1 MSRID
6 RDLFDDTT
14 MSFGDHL
21 DELRTALI
29 KSIYGIVIG
38 AVFGLFWGAEII
50 DAIRHPLS
58 EALRDYEYEEL
69 ADSFAGG
76 QTEDFGDWI
85 YEQFGFDVLFGSDRE
100 KAQAA
105 ADGAEKNATLDA
117 EEAIDAVPSADNLD
131 SGGVTPDGAIDETPL
146 VGDNMPLGPAVMTLQ
161 LDAYNLAQGLHQ
173 AYPDAY
179 PAPTGPIA
187 ESDRRGQIEVKLYG
201 QQAAQIQGSVDA
213 LTAPVGLTVQEAF
226 MTYLKVSLIAG
237 VILSSPWTFYQ
248 IWMFVAAGLYPHE
261 RAWVRRYGWLS
272 LTLFL
277 GGAMFCFYLVLP
289 FALNFMLGF
298 YELIGVRPNITLNS
312 WISMATF
319 IPLLF
324 GVSFQLPLVM
334 LFLQRIGLFS
344 QTDYREKRR
353 VAIFVIAVLSM
364 VLTPQDP
371 TTMIMMMIPLT
382 ILYEFG
388 IKLCDWSPPANPFS
402 DPIETTGRE
411 VATVN

>member
-29 KSIYGIVIG
+29 KSIYGIIVGAVIG
-38 AVFGLFWGAEII
+38 LFCGAEII

-69 ADSFAGG
+69 ADSFAAGE
-76 QTEDFGDWI
+76 TEDFGDWAWD
-85 YEQFGFDVLFGSDRE
+85 QFGLDVLFGSERE
-100 KAQAA
+100 KAEAAEAEARKQATLAAERA
-105 ADGAEKNATLDA
+105 ADGVD
-117 EEAIDAVPSADNLD
+117 SGDNLD
-131 SGGVTPDGAIDETPL
+131 AGGVDADGPVDETPL
-146 VGDNMPLGPAVMTLQ
+146 VGDAQPLGPAVMTLR
-161 LDAYNLAQGLHQ
+161 LDAYELAAGLHQ
-173 AYPDAY
+173 AFPETY
-179 PAPTGPIA
+179 PAPPAPLGETD
-187 ESDRRGQIEVKLYG
+187 ERGRIDVPLYG
-201 QQAAQIQGSVDA
+201 QQAAQLQASVDA
-213 LTAPVGLTVQEAF
+213 LAAPVTLSVQEAF

-237 VILSSPWTFYQ
+237 VIISSPWTFYQ
-248 IWMFVAAGLYPHE
+248 IWTFVAAGLYPHE
-261 RAWVRRYGWLS
+261 RAWVKRYGWLS
-272 LTLFL
+272 LLLFL
-277 GGAMFCFYLVLP
+277 GGSLFCFFLVLP

-298 YELIGVRPNITLNS
+298 NELIGVRPNITLTS

-334 LFLQRIGLFS
+334 LFLQRIGVF
-344 QTDYREKRR
+344 QQADYREKRR
-353 VAIFVIAVLSM
+353 IAIFVISVVSM
-364 VLTPQDP
+364 FLTPQDP

-388 IKLCDWSPPANPFS
+388 IKLCDWSPPANPFD

-411 VATVN
+411 VAAVS